1 VTPSGVV
8 LCLLTA
14 LSWGIWTV
22 CLKQAT
28 RVMPPMGVQVI
39 TTCLNMGLVPLY
51 LYTAPTVVFNR
62 GLVWA
67 ALSVIFGA
75 IGGLLN
81 LTALSRMDASVA
93 TAIVATYPAVTM
105 LTLVLVGQEALTWAK
120 ALGVGLVILG
130 IGVLSLDPVIEW
142 PVYNPFHAAPGDDA
156 DKVLKKL
163 CDTFP
168 DGKRP
173 LP

>member
-1 VTPSGVV
+1 MSSAFCGELPSPSLAHKEFCVS
-8 LCLLTA
+8 LLVG
-14 LSWGIWTV
+14 SYQ
-22 CLKQAT
+22 QAT
-28 RVMPPMGVQVI
+28 RDISPVMVQML
-39 TTCLNMGLVPLY
+39 TTGLNLALVPFY
-51 LYTAPTVVFNR
+51 LYAIRQGPGAPGLSNR

-130 IGVLSLDPVIEW
+130 IGVLS
-142 PVYNPFHAAPGDDA
+142 
-156 DKVLKKL
+156 
-163 CDTFP
+163 
-168 DGKRP
+168 R
-173 LP
+173 